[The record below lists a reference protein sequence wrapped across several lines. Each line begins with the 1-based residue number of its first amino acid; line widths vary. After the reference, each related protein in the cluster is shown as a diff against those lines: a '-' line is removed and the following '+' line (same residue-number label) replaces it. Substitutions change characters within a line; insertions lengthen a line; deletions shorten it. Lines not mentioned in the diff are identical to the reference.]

1 MVILI
6 SHLIDKEIVVEE
18 CLVFLQVE
26 ELHDCKGQDVPTH
39 YILLDS
45 VDNRALVQEGFEN
58 GARLSNMSKL
68 IKN

>member
-6 SHLIDKEIVVEE
+6 SHLIDKENVVEE
-18 CLVFLQVE
+18 CLVFPQ
-26 ELHDCKGQDVPTH
+26 ELAKGQDVPTH
-39 YILLDS
+39 YTLLDS
-45 VDNRALVQEGFEN
+45 VDNRALVQDGFEN